1 MLFKPQGM
9 VSLKFCRR
17 TVLPANGL
25 TLRDCLWSIVA
36 RLAGY
41 VLNSLT
47 ALNQGG
53 LGSHQVGVLDKH
65 LAFTSDFI
73 NPDSPFL
80 DCGKVLS
87 SQSKCYCYE
96 ESFPSERKEERGCG
110 TWGPSWPFPGAASP
124 RRVPGSG

>member
-1 MLFKPQGM
+1 M
-9 VSLKFCRR
+9 
-17 TVLPANGL
+17 LPANGL

-47 ALNQGG
+47 ALNRGG

-73 NPDSPFL
+73 NTDSPFL

-87 SQSKCYCYE
+87 SQSKCYKE
-96 ESFPSERKEERGCG
+96 FSIREKRREGVWDLGTILAFP
-110 TWGPSWPFPGAASP
+110 
-124 RRVPGSG
+124 

>member
-1 MLFKPQGM
+1 M
-9 VSLKFCRR
+9 
-17 TVLPANGL
+17 LPANGL
-25 TLRDCLWSIVA
+25 TLRDCLWSIMA

-47 ALNQGG
+47 ALNRGG

-87 SQSKCYCYE
+87 SQSKCYE
-96 ESFPSERKEERGCG
+96 ESFPSERKEERGVWDLG
-110 TWGPSWPFPGAASP
+110 TILAFPWSSKPPQGPQLWLS
-124 RRVPGSG
+124 RGSGCLLLGG